1 MTGVTYQ
8 RLDEYCAV
16 LGVSKAGFSERLIT
30 EKMDEAGVPVPT
42 RVEPT
47 QPREPEPEPRPAP
60 DPKKH
65 FTF

>member
-8 RLDEYCAV
+8 RLDEYCTA
-16 LGVSKAGFSERLIT
+16 LGVSKAGFAERLIV

-42 RVEPT
+42 KVTPP
-47 QPREPEPEPRPAP
+47 QPRPSDPESPP
-60 DPKKH
+60 DPDEF